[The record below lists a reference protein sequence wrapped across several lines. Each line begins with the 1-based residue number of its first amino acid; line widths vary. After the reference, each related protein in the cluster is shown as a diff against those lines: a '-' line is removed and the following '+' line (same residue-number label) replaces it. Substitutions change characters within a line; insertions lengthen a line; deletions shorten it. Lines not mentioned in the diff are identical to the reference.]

1 MFIAALLS
9 LSCLVLHCE
18 HIHCLI
24 FVSCIYYYLSFFL
37 IIFYIYRLLISF
49 SSISPTFLSLLEYY
63 IYNLSSTN
71 SSPTCRSG
79 SILGEFKINKK
90 IYTMHIIYKIKKML
104 NKKLI
109 KIKMQQKTAKLA
121 CAGFL
126 YLKVCFFL
134 NWIWKNF
141 FYRYYIINSFFRV
154 FYF

>member
-79 SILGEFKINKK
+79 SILGEFKIK
-90 IYTMHIIYKIKKML
+90 TWSTSL
-104 NKKLI
+104 FRFKLR
-109 KIKMQQKTAKLA
+109 KL
-121 CAGFL
+121 CSS
-126 YLKVCFFL
+126 LKEVFIGL
-134 NWIWKNF
+134 TSV
-141 FYRYYIINSFFRV
+141 FYGLFCYII
-154 FYF
+154 

>member
-79 SILGEFKINKK
+79 SILGEFKIK
-90 IYTMHIIYKIKKML
+90 IIYYLRYKFLLVTRIPIL
-104 NKKLI
+104 HELFCNI
-109 KIKMQQKTAKLA
+109 NCIIFRCTQ
-121 CAGFL
+121 GFL
-126 YLKVCFFL
+126 GLGHNSQPL
-134 NWIWKNF
+134 L
-141 FYRYYIINSFFRV
+141 YIFRV
-154 FYF
+154 P